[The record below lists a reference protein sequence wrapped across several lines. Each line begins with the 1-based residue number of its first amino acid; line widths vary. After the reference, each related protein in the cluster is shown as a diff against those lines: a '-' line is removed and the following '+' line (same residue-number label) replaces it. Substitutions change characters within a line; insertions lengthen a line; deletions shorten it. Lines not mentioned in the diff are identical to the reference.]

1 MLQDGIALWAPIAR
15 VKTALVDSPILYD
28 VADVRSGFITN
39 MYVRTLE
46 YCGVQ
51 VARRMIN
58 TKVKC
63 YLLYYVVLYYLYV
76 YL

>member
-28 VADVRSGFITN
+28 VADVRSGFN
-39 MYVRTLE
+39 MYIRTLE

-51 VARRMIN
+51 VAGRMIN